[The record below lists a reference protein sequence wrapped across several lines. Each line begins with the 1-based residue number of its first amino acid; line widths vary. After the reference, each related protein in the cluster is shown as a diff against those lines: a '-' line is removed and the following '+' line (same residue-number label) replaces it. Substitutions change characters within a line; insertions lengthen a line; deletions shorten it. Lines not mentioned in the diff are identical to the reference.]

1 MAAGPLKGQYQ
12 TSRGVHVTLVA
23 RMTHTRLEILGFPV
37 GLQIEFAKL
46 SGDWNPMHVD
56 DIAARRTAVGR
67 PVVHGMHTVLRALE
81 SLAASSAGLPVP
93 SRLKARFLKPVYVDD
108 SVDILHVS
116 CNDREFQL
124 QALVDGAMATDIRV
138 ILGDFY
144 CSGENLESHHIDDLV
159 DCRELSLTEMAR
171 CSGTIPLAATPD
183 TIRAGFPN
191 AVRWLGIHRVSGL
204 LCLSR
209 LVGMEC
215 PGLHSLL
222 SGFTI
227 ECPQQGT
234 PPVLEYQV
242 VSLDDRFRLLKMN
255 VTGLGIQGRV
265 EAFARHSPVV
275 QTQVK
280 ELSALVTPGEFAG
293 HRCLIV
299 GGSRG
304 LGELTAKLVAA
315 GGGHPII
322 TYAVGK
328 DDAERVAAE
337 ITQWGGHCDVL
348 KYDVRVPAAQQIELM
363 TTPVSHFYYYATCP
377 ISRRRTRCFDSRIL
391 EEFLDFYVRGFYE
404 LCTVL
409 KERFGP
415 EILAFYPSSVFV
427 QDRPRE
433 MTEYAM
439 AKAAGE
445 VLCADLNR
453 SCPGIQITTVRL
465 PRLLTDQ
472 TTTLLPTER
481 AKSVDVML
489 PIIRTFQNARSLA
502 EGSPNKKDSAVAA
515 GRNLIGPYTAD
526 TSL

>member
-1 MAAGPLKGQYQ
+1 
-12 TSRGVHVTLVA
+12 
-23 RMTHTRLEILGFPV
+23 MTHTPIERLVFPAR
-37 GLQIEFAKL
+37 LQVDFAEL

-56 DIAARRTAVGR
+56 NIAARRTAAGK

-81 SLAASSAGLPVP
+81 SLATSSPGLPVP
-93 SRLKARFLKPVYVDD
+93 STLKVRFLKPVHVDD

-116 CNDREFQL
+116 CNDKEFQL
-124 QALVDGAMATDIRV
+124 QALVDGAMTTDVRV
-138 ILGDFY
+138 ILGDCY
-144 CSGENLESHHIDDLV
+144 GARENLEPCCIDEQV
-159 DCRELSLTEMAR
+159 ACRELSLAEMVR
-171 CSGTIPLAATPD
+171 RSGTISLAATPG
-183 TIRAGFPN
+183 TIGARFPN
-191 AVRWLGIHRVSGL
+191 AVRWLGIDRVSGL

-215 PGLHSLL
+215 PGLHSLF

-234 PPVLEYQV
+234 PPVLEYRV
-242 VSLDDRFRLLKMN
+242 VSVDDRFRLLKID
-255 VTGLGIQGRV
+255 VTGLGMQGSV
-265 EAFARHSPVV
+265 EAFARHPPVI

-293 HRCLIV
+293 QRSLIV

-304 LGELTAKLVAA
+304 LGELTAKLLAA

-328 DDAERVAAE
+328 KDAERVAAE
-337 ITQWGGHCDVL
+337 ITEWGGHCDVL
-348 KYDVRVPAAQQIELM
+348 KYDVRVPAAQQLEFM

-377 ISRRRTRCFDSRIL
+377 ISRRRTRRFDSRIL

-409 KERFGP
+409 QERHGRG
-415 EILAFYPSSVFV
+415 ISALYPSSVFV
-427 QDRPRE
+427 EDRPRE

-453 SCPGIQITTVRL
+453 CCPGMQIKTVRL

-472 TTTLLPTER
+472 TATILPTEK
-481 AKSVDVML
+481 AKAVDVML
-489 PIIRTFQNARSLA
+489 PIIRMFQNT
-502 EGSPNKKDSAVAA
+502 PW
-515 GRNLIGPYTAD
+515 
-526 TSL
+526 